1 MANSSFD
8 PDDEP
13 EHRPSWR
20 RLFKGHLPLE
30 KETTAFILVSV
41 LDIFMTYVMLRSGP
55 LPGGGIIVESN
66 PVAAYFIHHWGSR
79 GMIYFKMAMTAFVC
93 VISQIVA
100 LKKPGHA
107 EFILKI
113 GILIVGG
120 VVIYS
125 LVMFIRT
132 M

>member
-1 MANSSFD
+1 MSDTSDDFD
-8 PDDEP
+8 HEP
-13 EHRPSWR
+13 KRKPGWR
-20 RLFKGHLPLE
+20 RLFTGHLPLE
-30 KETTAFILVSV
+30 EETTAFILVSV
-41 LDIFMTYVMLRSGP
+41 LDIVMTYFLLNSGRF
-55 LPGGGIIVESN
+55 VESN
-66 PVAAYFIHHWGSR
+66 PVAAYFLNHWGEN

-93 VISQIVA
+93 VISQFVA

-107 EFILKI
+107 EFILKV
-113 GILIVGG
+113 GTLIVGG

>member
-1 MANSSFD
+1 MANSSSD

-13 EHRPSWR
+13 EREPGWK
-20 RLFKGHLPLE
+20 RLFIGHLPLE
-30 KETTAFILVSV
+30 KETSAFILVSV
-41 LDIFMTYVMLRSGP
+41 LDIFVTYLLLRTGRF
-55 LPGGGIIVESN
+55 IESN
-66 PVAAYFIHHWGSR
+66 PVADYFIRHWGEN
-79 GMIYFKMAMTAFVC
+79 GMIYFKMAMTAVVC

-100 LKKPGHA
+100 LKKPGHG

-113 GILIVGG
+113 GILIVGT

-125 LVMFIRT
+125 IVMFIRT

>member
-1 MANSSFD
+1 MMDSAED
-8 PDDEP
+8 PKPEP
-13 EHRPSWR
+13 EHKSAWK
-20 RLFKGHLPLE
+20 RLFTGHLPLE
-30 KETTAFILVSV
+30 EETAAFVLVSV
-41 LDIFMTYVMLRSGP
+41 LDIVLTYLLLRTGRF
-55 LPGGGIIVESN
+55 IESN
-66 PVAAYFIHHWGSR
+66 PVADYFIRHWGEN

-125 LVMFIRT
+125 IVMFIRT